1 MGIAQGK
8 RAVIACTMTGPGNTV
23 PRERQG
29 MAYKTRIGSLGAYE
43 KGVIELDD
51 DLRKY
56 AFSNIFEVAG
66 AAQPFERVAVVQNL
80 DYVAEVVRSEG
91 ESPWYAAPHDEF
103 AIVMDGEITFH
114 FIKLADDQVPG
125 HEGGA
130 ARLGAR
136 PNGPA
141 MGRVTARR
149 GHQVLLPRGAAYQM
163 VSGPPAVAIMQTA
176 DGPETVKRWSE
187 ICVLEKEPRQ

>member
-1 MGIAQGK
+1 
-8 RAVIACTMTGPGNTV
+8 
-23 PRERQG
+23 
-29 MAYKTRIGSLGAYE
+29 MAYTTRTGSLNSYE

-66 AAQPFERVAVVQNL
+66 AAQPYERVAVVQNL
-80 DYVAEVVRSEG
+80 EYVAEAVRCEG

-103 AIVMDGEITFH
+103 AIVMDGEVSFH
-114 FIKLADDQVPG
+114 FVKLEDDQLPD

-130 ARLGAR
+130 IRLGAE
-136 PNGPA
+136 PNGPR
-141 MGRVTARR
+141 MGKVTARK
-149 GHQVLLPRGAAYQM
+149 GHQVLLPKGAAYQM
-163 VSGPPAVAIMQTA
+163 SAAGPSVAIMQTA

-187 ICVLEKEPRQ
+187 ICTMGEAQ